1 MEMKQSLKAFAE
13 EASTESADAVKAV
26 EAMTEDSS
34 QQWFSPRLHPLPQT
48 PYPHTVLTRARGGDR
63 ITEQRTW
70 STAITN
76 VIRKVSPRPLPPR
89 FRGGSAPAPWMHAA
103 DNPQARARPPQLP
116 AAAGACNT
124 ALDA

>member
-48 PYPHTVLTRARGGDR
+48 PYPHTVLTRARGGVDEF
-63 ITEQRTW
+63 IQFET
-70 STAITN
+70 IN
-76 VIRKVSPRPLPPR
+76 NKLILLIGSPSSARGPLP
-89 FRGGSAPAPWMHAA
+89 S
-103 DNPQARARPPQLP
+103 Q
-116 AAAGACNT
+116 T
-124 ALDA
+124 